1 MNTKSLDID
10 MMNTRLLEI
19 IKYKTGGRQTE
30 FAALLGWTPQYLAKL
45 LRGEN
50 FGITPVIK
58 IVEAFPE
65 INARWFLIGEGE
77 MIESHKYADM
87 RKTMLESIMAVLDVE
102 KFMPVMTPEELHDYE
117 QIVKGERKPNF
128 SSEQLEKWQGLL
140 QLREDE
146 INEKFKAA
154 RGQSEKICKRKKTNK

>member
-1 MNTKSLDID
+1 
-10 MMNTRLLEI
+10 MNTRLLEI

-30 FAALLGWTPQYLAKL
+30 FAALMGWTPQYLAKL
-45 LRGEN
+45 IRGEN

-58 IVEAFPE
+58 IIEALPE
-65 INARWFLIGEGE
+65 INARWFLIGEGD

-87 RKTMLESIMAVLDVE
+87 RKTMLESMMAVLDVE

-117 QIVKGERKPNF
+117 QTVNGARKPDF
-128 SSEQLEKWQGLL
+128 SPEQLEKWQRLL

-146 INEKFKAA
+146 INAKFKAA
-154 RGQSEKICKRKKTNK
+154 HGHSDKICKRKKTKK